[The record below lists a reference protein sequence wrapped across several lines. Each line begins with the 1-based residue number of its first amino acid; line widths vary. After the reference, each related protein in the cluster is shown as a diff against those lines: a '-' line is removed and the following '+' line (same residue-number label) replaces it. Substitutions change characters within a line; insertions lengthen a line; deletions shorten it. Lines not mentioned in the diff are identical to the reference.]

1 MSEGALI
8 VGRELTKAYEAGRV
22 RALRGVTLSV
32 LRGEALCVMGPS
44 GCGKST
50 LLHILGGMDRPTSG
64 EIFFDG
70 QALDRIADLARF
82 RCERVGFVF
91 QSFNLLPTLSAVEN
105 VEIPMLETRRSSSE
119 RRRRALDLLD
129 RVGLSGFAHRIPSDL
144 SGGER
149 QRVAIARSL
158 ANDPE
163 AIFADEPTGN
173 LDSSFAA
180 TVLDLLGEINRRQG
194 TTVVIVTHDDRVP
207 RVADRTLHMLDG
219 QIVSE
224 PGLPR
229 GAAQ

>member
-1 MSEGALI
+1 
-8 VGRELTKAYEAGRV
+8 
-22 RALRGVTLSV
+22 
-32 LRGEALCVMGPS
+32 MGPS

-64 EIFFDG
+64 EVFFDG

-82 RCERVGFVF
+82 RRERVGFVF

-105 VEIPMLETRRSSSE
+105 VEIPMLETRRSNSE
-119 RRRRALDLLD
+119 RCRRALDLLD
-129 RVGLSGFAHRIPSDL
+129 RVGLGGCAHRIPSDL

-163 AIFADEPTGN
+163 VIFADEPTGN
-173 LDSSFAA
+173 LDSSFTA
-180 TVLDLLGEINRRQG
+180 TVLELLREINRRQG

-207 RVADRTLHMLDG
+207 GIADRTLHMLDG
-219 QIVSE
+219 RIVPES
-224 PGLPR
+224 GVPR
-229 GAAQ
+229 GAAR

>member
-1 MSEGALI
+1 MNDDALI
-8 VGRELTKAYEAGRV
+8 VARELTKKYEGGRV
-22 RALRGVTLSV
+22 RALRGVSLSV
-32 LRGEALCVMGPS
+32 RRGEALCVMGPS

-64 EIFFDG
+64 EVFFDG
-70 QALDRIADLARF
+70 QALDGIADLARF
-82 RCERVGFVF
+82 RRERVGFVF

-119 RRRRALDLLD
+119 RRRRALELLD
-129 RVGLSGFAHRIPSDL
+129 RVGLGGFAHRLPPDL

-180 TVLDLLGEINRRQG
+180 NVLELLREINRRQG
-194 TTVVIVTHDDRVP
+194 TTVVIVTHDDRVSMT
-207 RVADRTLHMLDG
+207 ADRALHMLDG
-219 QIVSE
+219 RIVSE
-224 PGLPR
+224 STVPH
-229 GAAQ
+229 